1 MNRSSQSGSHVI
13 ALALVV
19 LFVAVAGFAGYK
31 VYTMQQAATSGAPTS
46 TSATVP
52 AKITNTA
59 TLNQASSALDAVST
73 QVNSNLDDSALNS
86 DLNDL
91 L

>member
-1 MNRSSQSGSHVI
+1 MKRSSQSGSHVV
-13 ALALVV
+13 AVA
-19 LFVAVAGFAGYK
+19 LFVVFVAAAGFAGYK
-31 VYTMQQAATSGAPTS
+31 VWQMQQSAAS
-46 TSATVP
+46 TNTTASVQVP
-52 AKITNTA
+52 SKITNTA
-59 TLNQASSALDAVST
+59 TLNQTAAALDQASA